1 MFVIG
6 NFGGMSEANERD
18 LSIVV
23 DHDVLELD
31 VVIGVASLVN
41 LLNYRKELTAYM
53 QNRV

>member
-1 MFVIG
+1 MIG

-18 LSIVV
+18 LSIV
-23 DHDVLELD
+23 DHDVLELN

-53 QNRV
+53 QNSI